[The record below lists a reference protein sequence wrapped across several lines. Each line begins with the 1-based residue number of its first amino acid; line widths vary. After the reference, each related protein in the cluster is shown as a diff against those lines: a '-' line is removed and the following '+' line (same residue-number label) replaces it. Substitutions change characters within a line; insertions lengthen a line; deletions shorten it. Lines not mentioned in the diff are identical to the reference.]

1 MIYARSKG
9 GIHMKRLLIWILI
22 MLPLTGCAPKYTTFE
37 GGAKIKDGPSGCEA
51 KCKEWGMEL
60 VGMVALG
67 EYSDGCICK
76 KKGSQLSMRDIGETV
91 ILSSAG
97 SGGGTVGVETA
108 LREEAGRA
116 VGGAMSVGFAG
127 GL

>member
-1 MIYARSKG
+1 
-9 GIHMKRLLIWILI
+9 MKRLLLWTLI
-22 MLPLTGCAPKYTTFE
+22 MLPLTGCATEYTTFQ

-76 KKGSQLSMRDIGETV
+76 KKDSQLSTKDVGGTL

-97 SGGGTVGVETA
+97 SGGGTAGVVTA
-108 LREEAGRA
+108 RRIEEAGA
-116 VGGAMSVGFAG
+116 SVGGVMSPGFIG
-127 GL
+127 VR

>member
-1 MIYARSKG
+1 
-9 GIHMKRLLIWILI
+9 MKRLSLWVL
-22 MLPLTGCAPKYTTFE
+22 LLLALVGCAPAYTTFE

-76 KKGSQLSMRDIGETV
+76 KKGSQLSMSDIGETL
-91 ILSSAG
+91 ILSSSG

-108 LREEAGRA
+108 RRQEANMAAGMVA
-116 VGGAMSVGFAG
+116 AMPLAGF
-127 GL
+127 

>member
-1 MIYARSKG
+1 
-9 GIHMKRLLIWILI
+9 MKRLLLWILI
-22 MLPLTGCAPKYTTFE
+22 MLPLTGCAPKYTIFE
-37 GGAKIKDGPSGCEA
+37 GGAKVKDGPSGCEA

-76 KKGSQLSMRDIGETV
+76 KKGSQLSMHDIGETV
-91 ILSSAG
+91 ILSSSG

-108 LREEAGRA
+108 RREEAGRA
-116 VGGAMSVGFAG
+116 VGGAMSAGFAG

>member
-1 MIYARSKG
+1 
-9 GIHMKRLLIWILI
+9 MKRLLLWILI
-22 MLPLTGCAPKYTTFE
+22 MLPLIGCAPQYTTFE

-51 KCKEWGMEL
+51 KCKEWGMGL

-67 EYSDGCICK
+67 EYSDGCICE
-76 KKGSQLSMRDIGETV
+76 KKGSQLSMRDVGETL

-108 LREEAGRA
+108 SRIEEAGAA
-116 VGGAMSVGFAG
+116 VEGAMSG
-127 GL
+127 GLAGRR

>member
-1 MIYARSKG
+1 
-9 GIHMKRLLIWILI
+9 MKSLLLWILI
-22 MLPLTGCAPKYTTFE
+22 MLPLTGCAPQYTTFE
-37 GGAKIKDGPSGCEA
+37 GGAKIKDGPSGCET

-91 ILSSAG
+91 ILSSSG
-97 SGGGTVGVETA
+97 LGGGTAGVVTA
-108 LREEAGRA
+108 RRVEEAGAA
-116 VGGAMSVGFAG
+116 VIGALSAGFAG
-127 GL
+127 GR